1 MTRTH
6 GYATGTYRN
15 FSPEYRVWMKMIFRC
30 ENRNYDRF
38 DRYGGRGIKV
48 CPEWRYDF
56 PAFLAHIGPRPSP
69 KHTIDR
75 IDNDGDYAPGNVRWA
90 DKRLQNLNTHRKRTV
105 TIDGQEMFLADAAI
119 LVGLEPNTVA
129 ARARR
134 GFPVER
140 WLEPARQW
148 KNGPPRKK
156 RVAA

>member
-38 DRYGGRGIKV
+38 DRYGG
-48 CPEWRYDF
+48 
-56 PAFLAHIGPRPSP
+56 PSP